1 MYFDEQLEQEER
13 QDSIQQFVCFKLADE
28 EYAVDITHVQ
38 EVIKVRKITVVPQMP
53 DFTLGI
59 VNIRGAI
66 FPVFDLRRK
75 FGLPEKV
82 FDDKTK
88 IIVATVGNV
97 PLSAVVDDILD
108 NVKIA
113 VSQIKPPPN
122 VRMKI
127 ERECISGVVS
137 IDNRLIVILN
147 LGRVSSVI
155 MDEVRSAH
163 SFAAGLREQ
172 NSPGIHKG

>member
-1 MYFDEQLEQEER
+1 MYIDEQYDQEEKG
-13 QDSIQQFVCFKLADE
+13 DSIEQFVCFKLADE

-38 EVIKVRKITVVPQMP
+38 EVIKVRKITAVPQMP

-59 VNIRGAI
+59 INIRGAI

-75 FGLPEKV
+75 FGLPEKA

-88 IIVATVGNV
+88 IIVATVGNL

-108 NVKIA
+108 NVKFA
-113 VSQIKPPPN
+113 TSQIKPPPN

-147 LGRVSSVI
+147 LEKVSSVI
-155 MDEVRSAH
+155 MDEVRGTH
-163 SFAAGLREQ
+163 SFAPGVREQ
-172 NSPGIHKG
+172 NSPGSIKG